1 MSDKSKVLQIL
12 INLIQNAKDSF
23 LFEDYEF
30 PKKTIVVKVWK
41 IDVENPKVNIE
52 VSDNGIGIS
61 SENLKKVFM
70 FGFTTKVKGH
80 GFGLHSSAI
89 SAKELGGALLVR
101 SEGLGRG
108 SAFSLALPDSEETL
122 KS

>member
-61 SENLKKVFM
+61 S
-70 FGFTTKVKGH
+70 
-80 GFGLHSSAI
+80 
-89 SAKELGGALLVR
+89 
-101 SEGLGRG
+101 
-108 SAFSLALPDSEETL
+108 
-122 KS
+122 